1 MFKHISKIF
10 FISLIFIFNL
20 NSYAVA
26 QLPTEKEL
34 QVQIE
39 SAKKLN
45 QADTNNKALVQTLE
59 ETLSFLI
66 QIEKQKADIEALNKA
81 ILDSQNTLKNSQ
93 ANLEKLKNVTVT
105 SIEELTKRSI
115 TELQKDLTSTQSRL
129 ENIQQDLSVINNNLV
144 TQNTAPD
151 KAQSTLT
158 ENVKRRQAIN
168 TLLSSNSLTKEEK
181 TKLET
186 ELEVIELKNTYNQIL
201 LNGSDNLSTLYS
213 AQLDEKRQAQQN
225 LQTEIENLQTAIN
238 NKIVE
243 ESKNKVEQ
251 AQAVQ
256 NQQNSATANP
266 VILRE
271 LDMNTRVTQELLKQ
285 TKDMTQL
292 SQDNLR
298 IKSELDN
305 LQQTQRNID
314 EQISSLQG
322 TLVLSRIINKQKQSL
337 PHLPQDEMISGL
349 SKQIADLRVRVFDMT
364 EFKDSFSNIS
374 SYITKLEQT
383 EKTTFTDKEKA
394 QLTEILQE
402 RSDTLSEMIKSLN
415 NQLNLLINIEL
426 NQQQVQTIS
435 DALQQKL
442 QQQSF
447 WVKSNNPIDL
457 EWFSKFLDVAHY
469 QINEIGKKLNFSNW
483 HDNLLP
489 ASALVIFL
497 LLLAAFITRQKDK
510 IKKQLTQINNR
521 LKTVATDSQWNT
533 PLAIFWSLV
542 LCLPS
547 TFIFLAGFIAI
558 TYISFENPQE
568 VWAWGLKMAIY
579 WLYFAFLVA
588 MLRPHGIGHIHFNM
602 PQKSNEIFRNILRR
616 SVWLIA
622 LLLNTSIFTKLETGV
637 SYDVLGQ
644 TMTILVLI
652 LMIWM
657 IAPAFRQAISTYENV
672 THQETKESKSIPLTI
687 VKLVLLIA
695 PIVLIV
701 LIVLGYYYTALVII
715 EHLIA
720 SYFAIITWII
730 VRNVLYR
737 AFSISARRLAYR
749 RLQEKR
755 EAAEAKARAKAEQ
768 NNENPDGVEI
778 PFELKEDSIAV
789 SEVKNQM
796 LKLTDFVL
804 WIVLFVLLYWV
815 WSDLITV
822 ALYLDGVTLWQ
833 QSVTTEAGI
842 VMESI
847 TLLNLLTA
855 ILIIVVMVVL
865 IRNLS
870 GLLEALIFSHFKL
883 SQGTPYTITT
893 LLTYLIIALGAI
905 FAFGTLGVSWSKLQW
920 LLTALSVGLGF
931 GMQEIFANFVSG
943 IIILFER
950 PMRIGDTITIGTY
963 SGTVSKIRIRATT
976 LVDFDGKE
984 VIVPN
989 KAFVTERL
997 VNWALS
1003 STATRIIVQVGVAY
1017 GSDVELVKRL
1027 LLQVAEENPKVL
1039 KDPQPRA
1046 YFLTFGASTLDHELR
1061 AYVNDLSDR
1070 NPTIDALNT
1079 RIHQLF
1085 NEHNID
1091 IAFNQLDVYIKN
1103 NDTQDEIKIGS
1114 KRFDFE
1120 LPNNI
1125 TTKEKE

>member
-1 MFKHISKIF
+1 MLKPMLKTAFLSLG
-10 FISLIFIFNL
+10 LIFAT
-20 NSYAVA
+20 NSSALAEIPLQKAVQS
-26 QLPTEKEL
+26 QLDN
-34 QVQIE
+34 
-39 SAKKLN
+39 AKKLD
-45 QADTNNKALVQTLE
+45 QADANNKALVQTLE
-59 ETLSFLI
+59 DTLLLLS
-66 QIEKQKADIEALNKA
+66 QIEKQKADNEALNKSIQGSQKA
-81 ILDSQNTLKNSQ
+81 LTTSQN
-93 ANLEKLKNVTVT
+93 NLEKLKAIVVPTVDT
-105 SIEELTKRSI
+105 LTQKSTTDLQKELTAAQAK
-115 TELQKDLTSTQSRL
+115 L
-129 ENIQQDLSVINNNLV
+129 ETVQHDLSLINNNLV
-144 TQNTAPD
+144 AQNTAPD
-151 KAQSTLT
+151 KAQTVLT
-158 ENVKRRQAIN
+158 EMVKRKQEIN
-168 TLLSSNSLTKEEK
+168 TQLSATNIQSELKA
-181 TKLET
+181 KLET
-186 ELEVIELKNTYNQIL
+186 ELELIELKNTYNQTL
-201 LNGSDNLSTLYS
+201 LNGSENLAAVYS
-213 AQLDEKRQAQQN
+213 SQLEEKRQEQQN
-225 LQTEIENLQTAIN
+225 LQAEIANLQTAIN
-238 NKIVE
+238 NQIVE
-243 ESKNKVEQ
+243 ESQNKLEQ

-256 NQQNSATANP
+256 NQQNNATANP
-266 VILRE
+266 IILRE
-271 LDMNTRVTQELLKQ
+271 LDVNTKVTQELLKQ

-298 IKSELDN
+298 IKSVLDN
-305 LQQTQRNID
+305 LQQTQRNIE

-337 PHLPQDEMISGL
+337 PQDEMISGI
-349 SKQIADLRVRVFDMT
+349 SKQITDLRVRVFDMT
-364 EFKDSFSNIS
+364 EFRDSFSDINAYIS
-374 SYITKLEQT
+374 KLEQ
-383 EKTTFTDKEKA
+383 EGKATFTTQEKQ
-394 QLTEILQE
+394 QLTTILQE
-402 RSDTLSEMIKSLN
+402 RLTTLSEMIKSLN

-435 DALQQKL
+435 DTLQQKL

-447 WVKSNNPIDL
+447 WVKSNSPMDL
-457 EWFSKFLDVAHY
+457 EWFSKFIDLVHY
-469 QINEIGKKLNFSNW
+469 QILDIGKKLNFSNW
-483 HDNLLP
+483 RDNIVP
-489 ASALVIFL
+489 AGVLVTIL
-497 LLLAAFITRQKDK
+497 LLLAAFINRQKDN
-510 IKKQLTQINNR
+510 IKQKLHHINNR
-521 LKTVATDSQWNT
+521 LKIVATDSQWNT
-533 PLAIFWSLV
+533 PLAIFWTVV

-547 TFIFLAGFIAI
+547 TFIFLAGFIAV
-558 TYISFENPQE
+558 TYVSLENPQE
-568 VWAWGLKMAIY
+568 VWAWGLKMATY

-622 LLLNTSIFTKLETGV
+622 LLLNTSIFTKLETGI

-672 THQETKESKSIPLTI
+672 THQETKESKSILLTI

-695 PIVLIV
+695 PVVLII

-804 WIVLFVLLYWV
+804 WIGLFVLLYWV

-1079 RIHQLF
+1079 RIHQVF

-1103 NDTQDEIKIGS
+1103 NDTQDEIKVGS

-1125 TTKEKE
+1125 TTKEKD

>member
-1 MFKHISKIF
+1 MFKPILKTIF
-10 FISLIFIFNL
+10 LSLGLIFAA
-20 NSYAVA
+20 NSSVLAEVPLQKAVQS
-26 QLPTEKEL
+26 QLD
-34 QVQIE
+34 
-39 SAKKLN
+39 SAKKLD
-45 QADTNNKALVQTLE
+45 QADANNKALVQTLE
-59 ETLSFLI
+59 DTLSFLS
-66 QIEKQKADIEALNKA
+66 QIEKQKVDNEALNKSIQEA
-81 ILDSQNTLKNSQ
+81 QKALATSQS
-93 ANLEKLKNVTVT
+93 NLEKLKEIVVPSVEDLAKKTT
-105 SIEELTKRSI
+105 TDLQKELTAAQAK
-115 TELQKDLTSTQSRL
+115 L
-129 ENIQQDLSVINNNLV
+129 ETVQHDLSLINNNLV
-144 TQNTAPD
+144 AQNTAPD
-151 KAQSTLT
+151 KAQAALT
-158 ENVKRRQAIN
+158 EMVKRKQEIN
-168 TLLSSNSLTKEEK
+168 TQLSAANIQSELRS
-181 TKLET
+181 KLET
-186 ELEVIELKNTYNQIL
+186 ELELIELKNTYNQTL
-201 LNGSDNLSTLYS
+201 LNGSDSLAAVYS
-213 AQLDEKRQAQQN
+213 SQLEEKRQEQQN
-225 LQTEIENLQTAIN
+225 LQAEIANLQTAIN
-238 NKIVE
+238 NQIVE
-243 ESKNKVEQ
+243 ESKNKLEQ

-256 NQQNSATANP
+256 NQQNNATTNP
-266 VILRE
+266 VILGE
-271 LDMNTRVTQELLKQ
+271 LDLNTKITQELLEQ

-298 IKSELDN
+298 IKSVLDN
-305 LQQTQRNID
+305 LQQTQRNIE

-337 PHLPQDEMISGL
+337 PQDEMISGI
-349 SKQIADLRVRVFDMT
+349 SKQITDLRVRVFDMT
-364 EFKDSFSNIS
+364 ELRDSFSNINA
-374 SYITKLEQT
+374 YITKLEKDR
-383 EKTTFTDKEKA
+383 KTTFTAEEKS
-394 QLTEILQE
+394 QLTTILQE
-402 RSDTLSEMIKSLN
+402 RSATLSEMIKSLN
-415 NQLNLLINIEL
+415 SQLNLLINIEL

-435 DALQQKL
+435 DTLQQKL

-447 WVKSNNPIDL
+447 WVKSNSPMDL
-457 EWFSKFLDVAHY
+457 EWFSKFIDIAHY
-469 QINEIGKKLNFSNW
+469 QILDIGKKLNFSNW
-483 HDNLLP
+483 SDNIVP
-489 ASALVIFL
+489 AGILVTIL
-497 LLLAAFITRQKDK
+497 LLLAAFINRQKDK
-510 IKKQLTQINNR
+510 IKQKLHHINNR
-521 LKTVATDSQWNT
+521 LKIVATDSQWNT
-533 PLAIFWSLV
+533 PLAIFWTVV

-547 TFIFLAGFIAI
+547 TFIFLASFIAI
-558 TYISFENPQE
+558 TYISLESPQE
-568 VWAWGLKMAIY
+568 VWAWGLKMAAY

-622 LLLNTSIFTKLETGV
+622 LLLNTSIFTNLETGV
-637 SYDVLGQ
+637 AYDVLGQ
-644 TMTILVLI
+644 TMTIFVLI

-672 THQETKESKSIPLTI
+672 THEQTKESKSVLLTI

-695 PIVLIV
+695 PVVLII

-730 VRNVLYR
+730 VRNILYR

-804 WIVLFVLLYWV
+804 WIGLFILLYWV

-833 QSVTTEAGI
+833 QSVTTETGI

-870 GLLEALIFSHFKL
+870 GLLEALIFSHVKL

-893 LLTYLIIALGAI
+893 LLTYMIIALGAI
-905 FAFGTLGVSWSKLQW
+905 FAFGTLGMSWSKLQW

-1079 RIHQLF
+1079 HIHQLF

-1103 NDTQDEIKIGS
+1103 NDTQDEIKVGS

-1125 TTKEKE
+1125 TTKEKD

>member
-1 MFKHISKIF
+1 MFKPILKNLLLSLG
-10 FISLIFIFNL
+10 LIFTTTN
-20 NSYAVA
+20 YALA
-26 QLPTEKEL
+26 EIPLQKAIQSQLD
-34 QVQIE
+34 
-39 SAKKLN
+39 SAKKLD
-45 QADTNNKALVQTLE
+45 QADANNKALVQTLE
-59 ETLSFLI
+59 DTLLLLS
-66 QIEKQKADIEALNKA
+66 QIEKQKADNEALNKSIQGSQKA
-81 ILDSQNTLKNSQ
+81 LTTSQN
-93 ANLEKLKNVTVT
+93 NLEKLKAIVVPTVDT
-105 SIEELTKRSI
+105 LTQKSTTDLQKELTAAQAK
-115 TELQKDLTSTQSRL
+115 L
-129 ENIQQDLSVINNNLV
+129 ETVQHDLSLINNNLV
-144 TQNTAPD
+144 AQNTAPD
-151 KAQSTLT
+151 KAQTVLT
-158 ENVKRRQAIN
+158 EMVKRKQEIN
-168 TLLSSNSLTKEEK
+168 TQLSATNIQSELKA
-181 TKLET
+181 KLET
-186 ELEVIELKNTYNQIL
+186 ELELIELKNTYNQTL
-201 LNGSDNLSTLYS
+201 LNGSENLAAVYS
-213 AQLDEKRQAQQN
+213 SQLEEKRQEQQN
-225 LQTEIENLQTAIN
+225 LQAEIANLQTAIN
-238 NKIVE
+238 NQIVE
-243 ESKNKVEQ
+243 ESQNKLEQ

-256 NQQNSATANP
+256 NQQNNATANP
-266 VILRE
+266 IILRE
-271 LDMNTRVTQELLKQ
+271 LDVNTKVTQELLKQ

-298 IKSELDN
+298 IKSVLDN
-305 LQQTQRNID
+305 LQQTQRNIE

-337 PHLPQDEMISGL
+337 PQDEMISGI
-349 SKQIADLRVRVFDMT
+349 SKQITDLRVRVFDMT
-364 EFKDSFSNIS
+364 EFRDSFSDINAYIS
-374 SYITKLEQT
+374 KLEQ
-383 EKTTFTDKEKA
+383 EGKATFTTQEKQ
-394 QLTEILQE
+394 QLTTILQE
-402 RSDTLSEMIKSLN
+402 RLTTLSEMIKSLN

-435 DALQQKL
+435 DTLQQKL

-447 WVKSNNPIDL
+447 WVKSNSPMDL
-457 EWFSKFLDVAHY
+457 EWFSKFIDVSHY
-469 QINEIGKKLNFSNW
+469 QILDIGKKLNFSNW
-483 HDNLLP
+483 RDNIVP
-489 ASALVIFL
+489 AGILVTIL
-497 LLLAAFITRQKDK
+497 LLLAAFINRQKDK
-510 IKKQLTQINNR
+510 IKQKLHHINNR
-521 LKTVATDSQWNT
+521 LKIVATDSQWNT
-533 PLAIFWSLV
+533 PLAIFWTVV

-547 TFIFLAGFIAI
+547 TFIFLAGFIAV
-558 TYISFENPQE
+558 TYISLENPQE
-568 VWAWGLKMAIY
+568 VWAWGLKMATY

-622 LLLNTSIFTKLETGV
+622 LLLNTSIFTKLETGI

-672 THQETKESKSIPLTI
+672 THQETQESKSILLTI

-695 PIVLIV
+695 PVVLII

-804 WIVLFVLLYWV
+804 WIGLFVLLYWV

-855 ILIIVVMVVL
+855 LLIIVVMVVL

-1103 NDTQDEIKIGS
+1103 NDTQDEIKVGS

-1120 LPNNI
+1120 LSNNT
-1125 TTKEKE
+1125 TTKEKD

>member
-1 MFKHISKIF
+1 MFKPMLKTAFLSLG
-10 FISLIFIFNL
+10 LIFATS
-20 NSYAVA
+20 NSTLAEIPLQKAVQG
-26 QLPTEKEL
+26 QLD
-34 QVQIE
+34 
-39 SAKKLN
+39 SAKKLD
-45 QADTNNKALVQTLE
+45 QADANNKALVQTLE
-59 ETLSFLI
+59 DTLSLLS
-66 QIEKQKADIEALNKA
+66 QIEKQKADNEALNKSIQDA
-81 ILDSQNTLKNSQ
+81 QKALTASQN
-93 ANLEKLKNVTVT
+93 NLEKLKAIVIPSAETLTQKSTTNLQK
-105 SIEELTKRSI
+105 ELTAAQAK
-115 TELQKDLTSTQSRL
+115 L
-129 ENIQQDLSVINNNLV
+129 ETVQHDLSLINNNLV

-151 KAQSTLT
+151 KAQASLT
-158 ENVKRRQAIN
+158 EMVKRKQEINAQLSAANIQSELQA
-168 TLLSSNSLTKEEK
+168 
-181 TKLET
+181 KLEA
-186 ELEVIELKNTYNQIL
+186 ELELIELKNTYNQTL
-201 LNGSDNLSTLYS
+201 LNGSENLAAVYS
-213 AQLDEKRQAQQN
+213 SQLEEKRQEQQN
-225 LQTEIENLQTAIN
+225 LQTEIANLQTAIN
-238 NKIVE
+238 NQIVE
-243 ESKNKVEQ
+243 ESKNKLEQ

-256 NQQNSATANP
+256 NQQNNATANP
-266 VILRE
+266 IILRE
-271 LDMNTRVTQELLKQ
+271 LDLNTKITQELLEQ

-298 IKSELDN
+298 IKSVLDN
-305 LQQTQRNID
+305 LQQTQRNIE

-337 PHLPQDEMISGL
+337 PQDEIISGIP
-349 SKQIADLRVRVFDMT
+349 KQITDLRVRVFDIT
-364 EFKDSFSNIS
+364 ELRDSFANINT
-374 SYITKLEQT
+374 YIDKLEKDG
-383 EKTTFTDKEKA
+383 KTTFTAQEKS
-394 QLTEILQE
+394 QLTTILQE
-402 RSDTLSEMIKSLN
+402 RSATLSEMLKSLN
-415 NQLNLLINIEL
+415 SQLNLLINIEL

-435 DALQQKL
+435 DTLQQKL

-447 WVKSNNPIDL
+447 WVKSNSPMDL
-457 EWFSKFLDVAHY
+457 EWFSKFIDIAHY
-469 QINEIGKKLNFSNW
+469 QILDIGKKLNFSNW
-483 HDNLLP
+483 RDNIVPAGILVTILL
-489 ASALVIFL
+489 S
-497 LLLAAFITRQKDK
+497 LAAFINRQKDK
-510 IKKQLTQINNR
+510 IKQKLHHINNR
-521 LKTVATDSQWNT
+521 LKIVATDSQWNT

-568 VWAWGLKMAIY
+568 VWAWGLKMATY

-730 VRNVLYR
+730 VRNALYR

>member
-1 MFKHISKIF
+1 MLKPMLKTVFLSLG
-10 FISLIFIFNL
+10 LIFAT
-20 NSYAVA
+20 NSSALAEIPLQKAVQS
-26 QLPTEKEL
+26 QLDN
-34 QVQIE
+34 
-39 SAKKLN
+39 AKKLD
-45 QADTNNKALVQTLE
+45 QADANNKALVQTLE
-59 ETLSFLI
+59 DTLSHLS
-66 QIEKQKADIEALNKA
+66 QIEKQKADNEALSKSIQESQKA
-81 ILDSQNTLKNSQ
+81 LTASQN
-93 ANLEKLKNVTVT
+93 NLEKLKAVVVPGVETLT
-105 SIEELTKRSI
+105 QKSTTDLQKELTASQAK
-115 TELQKDLTSTQSRL
+115 L
-129 ENIQQDLSVINNNLV
+129 ETVQHDLSLINNNLV
-144 TQNTAPD
+144 AQNTAPD
-151 KAQSTLT
+151 KAQTALT
-158 ENVKRRQAIN
+158 EMVKRRQEIN
-168 TLLSSNSLTKEEK
+168 TQLATANIQSELQA
-181 TKLET
+181 KLEA
-186 ELEVIELKNTYNQIL
+186 ELELIELKNTYNQAL
-201 LNGSDNLSTLYS
+201 LNGSDSLAAVYS
-213 AQLDEKRQAQQN
+213 SQLEEKKQEQQN
-225 LQTEIENLQTAIN
+225 LQAEIANLQTAIN
-238 NKIVE
+238 NLIVE
-243 ESKNKVEQ
+243 ESKNKLEQ

-256 NQQNSATANP
+256 NQQNNATANP
-266 VILRE
+266 IILRE
-271 LDMNTRVTQELLKQ
+271 LDINTKVTQELLKQ

-298 IKSELDN
+298 IKNVLDN
-305 LQQTQRNID
+305 LQQTQRNIE

-337 PHLPQDEMISGL
+337 PQDEMISGI
-349 SKQIADLRVRVFDMT
+349 SKQITDLRVRVFDMT
-364 EFKDSFSNIS
+364 EMRDSFANINT
-374 SYITKLEQT
+374 YIDKLEKDG
-383 EKTTFTDKEKA
+383 KTTFTAQEKS
-394 QLTEILQE
+394 QLTTILQE
-402 RSDTLSEMIKSLN
+402 RSTTLSEMIKSLN

-435 DALQQKL
+435 DTLQQKL

-447 WVKSNNPIDL
+447 WVKSNNPMDL
-457 EWFSKFLDVAHY
+457 EWFSKFIDVVHY
-469 QINEIGKKLNFSNW
+469 QILDIGKKLNFSNW
-483 HDNLLP
+483 RDNIVP
-489 ASALVIFL
+489 AGVLVTIL
-497 LLLAAFITRQKDK
+497 LLLATFINRQKDN
-510 IKKQLTQINNR
+510 IKQKLHHINNR
-521 LKTVATDSQWNT
+521 LKIVATDSQWNT
-533 PLAIFWSLV
+533 PLAIFWTVV

-547 TFIFLAGFIAI
+547 TFIFLAGFIAV
-558 TYISFENPQE
+558 TYISLENPQE
-568 VWAWGLKMAIY
+568 VWAWGLKMATY
-579 WLYFAFLVA
+579 WLCFAFLVA

-622 LLLNTSIFTKLETGV
+622 LLLNTSIFTKLETGI

-672 THQETKESKSIPLTI
+672 THQETKESKSILLTI

-695 PIVLIV
+695 PVVLII

-804 WIVLFVLLYWV
+804 WIGLFVLLYWV

-865 IRNLS
+865 IRNLG

-1079 RIHQLF
+1079 RIHQVF

-1103 NDTQDEIKIGS
+1103 NDTQDEIKVGS

-1125 TTKEKE
+1125 TTKEKD

>member
-1 MFKHISKIF
+1 MLKTAFLSLG
-10 FISLIFIFNL
+10 LIFATS
-20 NSYAVA
+20 NSTLAEIPLQKAVQS
-26 QLPTEKEL
+26 QLD
-34 QVQIE
+34 
-39 SAKKLN
+39 SAKKLD
-45 QADTNNKALVQTLE
+45 QADANNKALVQTLE
-59 ETLSFLI
+59 DTLSLI
-66 QIEKQKADIEALNKA
+66 SQIEKQKADNEALNKSIQDA
-81 ILDSQNTLKNSQ
+81 QKALTASQN
-93 ANLEKLKNVTVT
+93 NLEKLKAIVVPSAETLTQKSTTNLQK
-105 SIEELTKRSI
+105 ELTAAQAK
-115 TELQKDLTSTQSRL
+115 L
-129 ENIQQDLSVINNNLV
+129 ETVQHDLSLINNNLV
-144 TQNTAPD
+144 AQNTAPD
-151 KAQSTLT
+151 KAQASLT
-158 ENVKRRQAIN
+158 EMVKRKQEINAQLSAANIQSELQA
-168 TLLSSNSLTKEEK
+168 
-181 TKLET
+181 KLEA
-186 ELEVIELKNTYNQIL
+186 ELELIELKNTYNQTL
-201 LNGSDNLSTLYS
+201 LNGSENLAAVYS
-213 AQLDEKRQAQQN
+213 SQLEEKRQEQQN
-225 LQTEIENLQTAIN
+225 LQTEIANLQTAIN
-238 NKIVE
+238 NQIVE
-243 ESKNKVEQ
+243 ESKNKLEQ

-256 NQQNSATANP
+256 NQQNNATANP
-266 VILRE
+266 IILRE
-271 LDMNTRVTQELLKQ
+271 LDLNTKITQELLEQ

-298 IKSELDN
+298 IKSVLDN
-305 LQQTQRNID
+305 LQQTQRNIE

-337 PHLPQDEMISGL
+337 PQDEIISGIP
-349 SKQIADLRVRVFDMT
+349 KQITDLRVRVFDIT
-364 EFKDSFSNIS
+364 ELRDSFANINT
-374 SYITKLEQT
+374 YIDKLEKDG
-383 EKTTFTDKEKA
+383 KTTFTAQEKS
-394 QLTEILQE
+394 QLTTILQE
-402 RSDTLSEMIKSLN
+402 RSATLSEMLKSLN
-415 NQLNLLINIEL
+415 SQLNLLINIEL

-435 DALQQKL
+435 DTLQQKL

-447 WVKSNNPIDL
+447 WVKSNSPMDL
-457 EWFSKFLDVAHY
+457 EWFSKFIDIAHY
-469 QINEIGKKLNFSNW
+469 QILDIGKKLNFSNW
-483 HDNLLP
+483 RDNIVPAGILVTILL
-489 ASALVIFL
+489 S
-497 LLLAAFITRQKDK
+497 LAAFINRQKDK
-510 IKKQLTQINNR
+510 IKQKLHHINNR
-521 LKTVATDSQWNT
+521 LKIVATDSQWNT

-568 VWAWGLKMAIY
+568 VWAWGLKMATY

>member
-1 MFKHISKIF
+1 MFKPMLKTAFLSLG
-10 FISLIFIFNL
+10 LIFATS
-20 NSYAVA
+20 NSTLAEIPLQKAVQG
-26 QLPTEKEL
+26 QLD
-34 QVQIE
+34 
-39 SAKKLN
+39 SAKKLD
-45 QADTNNKALVQTLE
+45 QADANNKALVQTLE
-59 ETLSFLI
+59 DTLSLLS
-66 QIEKQKADIEALNKA
+66 QIEKQKADNEALNKSIQDA
-81 ILDSQNTLKNSQ
+81 QKALTTSQN
-93 ANLEKLKNVTVT
+93 NLEKLKAIVVPSAETLTQKSTTNLQK
-105 SIEELTKRSI
+105 ELTAAQAK
-115 TELQKDLTSTQSRL
+115 L
-129 ENIQQDLSVINNNLV
+129 ETVQHDLSLINNNLV
-144 TQNTAPD
+144 AQNTAPD
-151 KAQSTLT
+151 KAQASLT
-158 ENVKRRQAIN
+158 EMVKRKQEINAQLSAANIQSELQA
-168 TLLSSNSLTKEEK
+168 
-181 TKLET
+181 KLEA
-186 ELEVIELKNTYNQIL
+186 ELELIELKNTYNQTL
-201 LNGSDNLSTLYS
+201 LNGSENLAAVYS
-213 AQLDEKRQAQQN
+213 SQLEEKRQEQQN
-225 LQTEIENLQTAIN
+225 LQTEIANLQTAIN
-238 NKIVE
+238 NQIVE
-243 ESKNKVEQ
+243 ESKNKLEQ

-256 NQQNSATANP
+256 NQQNNATANP
-266 VILRE
+266 IILRE
-271 LDMNTRVTQELLKQ
+271 LDLNTKITQELLEQ

-298 IKSELDN
+298 IKSVLDN
-305 LQQTQRNID
+305 LQQTQRNIE

-337 PHLPQDEMISGL
+337 PQDEIISGIP
-349 SKQIADLRVRVFDMT
+349 KQITDLRVRVFDIT
-364 EFKDSFSNIS
+364 ELRDSFANINT
-374 SYITKLEQT
+374 YIDKLEKDG
-383 EKTTFTDKEKA
+383 KTTFTAQEKS
-394 QLTEILQE
+394 QLTTILQE
-402 RSDTLSEMIKSLN
+402 RSATLSEMLKSLN
-415 NQLNLLINIEL
+415 SQLNLLINIEL

-435 DALQQKL
+435 DTLQQKL

-447 WVKSNNPIDL
+447 WVKSNSPMDL
-457 EWFSKFLDVAHY
+457 EWFSKFIDIAHY
-469 QINEIGKKLNFSNW
+469 QILDIGKKLNFSNW
-483 HDNLLP
+483 RDNIVPAGILVTILL
-489 ASALVIFL
+489 S
-497 LLLAAFITRQKDK
+497 LAAFINRQKDK
-510 IKKQLTQINNR
+510 IKQKLHHINNR
-521 LKTVATDSQWNT
+521 LKIVATDSQWNT

-568 VWAWGLKMAIY
+568 VWAWGLKMATY

-804 WIVLFVLLYWV
+804 WIGLFVLLYWV

-1079 RIHQLF
+1079 RIHQVF

-1103 NDTQDEIKIGS
+1103 NDTQDEIKVGS

>member
-1 MFKHISKIF
+1 KTFVL
-10 FISLIFIFNL
+10 SLGLML
-20 NSYAVA
+20 NSYALA
-26 QLPTEKEL
+26 ELPT
-34 QVQIE
+34 QQAVQTQLD
-39 SAKKLN
+39 SAKKLD
-45 QADTNNKALVQTLE
+45 QADADNKALVQTLE
-59 ETLSFLI
+59 DTLAFLA
-66 QIEKQKADIEALNKA
+66 QIDKQKADNQALNKS
-81 ILDSQNTLKNSQ
+81 IQDSQKALKTSQ
-93 ANLEKLKNVTVT
+93 HNLEKLKEVTIASVDN
-105 SIEELTKRSI
+105 LTQKA
-115 TELQKDLTSTQSRL
+115 TTDLQKELTSTQSQL
-129 ENIQQDLSVINNNLV
+129 ETVQHDLSIINNNLV
-144 TQNTAPD
+144 AQNTAPD
-151 KAQSTLT
+151 KAQTALT
-158 ENVKRRQAIN
+158 EMVKRKQEISSQ
-168 TLLSSNSLTKEEK
+168 LSATNIKNELQ
-181 TKLET
+181 TKLEV
-186 ELEVIELKNTYNQIL
+186 ELELIELKNTYNQIL
-201 LNGSDNLSTLYS
+201 LGGSEDLSALYS
-213 AQLDEKRQAQQN
+213 AQLDEKKQEQQN
-225 LQTEIENLQTAIN
+225 LQAEIANLQTAIN

-243 ESKNKVEQ
+243 ESQNKLDQ

-256 NQQNSATANP
+256 NQQNNATTNP

-271 LDMNTRVTQELLKQ
+271 LDINTKVTQELLKQ

-298 IKSELDN
+298 IKSVLDN
-305 LQQTQRNID
+305 LQQTQRNIE

-337 PHLPQDEMISGL
+337 PQDEMISGL
-349 SKQIADLRVRVFDMT
+349 SKQIADLRVRVFDIT
-364 EFKDSFSNIS
+364 EFKDSFADINAYIS
-374 SYITKLEQT
+374 RIEQD
-383 EKTTFTDKEKA
+383 EKTTFTSKEKE
-394 QLTEILQE
+394 QLSKILQE
-402 RSDTLSEMIKSLN
+402 RSDTLTEMIKSLN

-426 NQQQVQTIS
+426 NQQQAQTIS

-457 EWFSKFLDVAHY
+457 EWFSKFVDITHY
-469 QINEIGKKLNFSNW
+469 QFIDIGKKLNFSNW
-483 HDNLLP
+483 RDNLLP
-489 ASALVIFL
+489 ASILVGIL
-497 LLLAAFITRQKDK
+497 LLLAIFINRQKDK
-510 IKKQLTQINNR
+510 IKQKLHQINNR
-521 LKTVATDSQWNT
+521 LKIVATDSQWNT
-533 PLAIFWSLV
+533 PLAIFWTLV

-547 TFIFLAGFIAI
+547 TLMFLAGFIAI

-568 VWAWGLKMAIY
+568 VWTWGLKMAIY

-602 PQKSNEIFRNILRR
+602 PQKSNEIFRNILKR
-616 SVWLIA
+616 SVWIIA
-622 LLLNTSIFTKLETGV
+622 LLLNTSIFTNLEMGI
-637 SYDVLGQ
+637 SYDMLGQ
-644 TMTILVLI
+644 TMTIFVLI

-657 IAPAFRQAISTYENV
+657 IVPAFRQAISTYENV
-672 THQETKESKSIPLTI
+672 TTEEKKESKSILLTI
-687 VKLVLLIA
+687 VKLVLLLA
-695 PIVLIV
+695 PIILII
-701 LIVLGYYYTALVII
+701 LIALGYYYTALVII
-715 EHLIA
+715 EHLVD

-730 VRNVLYR
+730 IRNILYR
-737 AFSISARRLAYR
+737 AFSISSRRLAYR

-768 NNENPDGVEI
+768 NDENPDGVEL

-804 WIVLFVLLYWV
+804 WIGLFVLLYWV

-905 FAFGTLGVSWSKLQW
+905 FAFGTLGMSWSKLQW

-1017 GSDVELVKRL
+1017 GSDLELVKRL

-1103 NDTQDEIKIGS
+1103 NDTQDEIKVDS
-1114 KRFDFE
+1114 KRFEFE
-1120 LPNNI
+1120 RPNNI
-1125 TTKEKE
+1125 TAKEKE

>member
-1 MFKHISKIF
+1 MLKTAFLSLG
-10 FISLIFIFNL
+10 LIFATS
-20 NSYAVA
+20 NSTLAEIPLQKAVQS
-26 QLPTEKEL
+26 QLD
-34 QVQIE
+34 
-39 SAKKLN
+39 SAKKLD
-45 QADTNNKALVQTLE
+45 QADANNKALVQTLE
-59 ETLSFLI
+59 DTLSLI
-66 QIEKQKADIEALNKA
+66 SQIEKQKADNEALNKSIQNA
-81 ILDSQNTLKNSQ
+81 QKALTASQN
-93 ANLEKLKNVTVT
+93 NLEKLKAIVVPSAETLTQKSTTNLQK
-105 SIEELTKRSI
+105 ELTAAQAK
-115 TELQKDLTSTQSRL
+115 L
-129 ENIQQDLSVINNNLV
+129 ETVQHDLSLINNNLV
-144 TQNTAPD
+144 AQNTAPD
-151 KAQSTLT
+151 KAQASLT
-158 ENVKRRQAIN
+158 EMVKRKQEINAQLSAANIQSELQA
-168 TLLSSNSLTKEEK
+168 
-181 TKLET
+181 KLEA
-186 ELEVIELKNTYNQIL
+186 ELELIELKNTYNQTL
-201 LNGSDNLSTLYS
+201 LNGSENLAAVYS
-213 AQLDEKRQAQQN
+213 SQLEEKRQEQQN
-225 LQTEIENLQTAIN
+225 LQTEIANLQTAIN
-238 NKIVE
+238 NQIVE
-243 ESKNKVEQ
+243 ESKNKLEQ

-256 NQQNSATANP
+256 NQQNNATANP
-266 VILRE
+266 IILRE
-271 LDMNTRVTQELLKQ
+271 LDLNTKITQELLEQ

-298 IKSELDN
+298 IKSVLDN
-305 LQQTQRNID
+305 LQQTQRNIE

-337 PHLPQDEMISGL
+337 PQDEIISGIP
-349 SKQIADLRVRVFDMT
+349 KQITDLRVRVFDIT
-364 EFKDSFSNIS
+364 ELRDSFANINT
-374 SYITKLEQT
+374 YIDKLEKDG
-383 EKTTFTDKEKA
+383 KTTFTAQEKS
-394 QLTEILQE
+394 QLTTILQE
-402 RSDTLSEMIKSLN
+402 RSATLSEMLKSLN
-415 NQLNLLINIEL
+415 SQLNLLINIEL

-435 DALQQKL
+435 DTLQQKL

-447 WVKSNNPIDL
+447 WVKSNSPMDL
-457 EWFSKFLDVAHY
+457 EWFSKFIDIAHY
-469 QINEIGKKLNFSNW
+469 QILDIGKKLNFSNW
-483 HDNLLP
+483 RDNIVPAGILVTILL
-489 ASALVIFL
+489 S
-497 LLLAAFITRQKDK
+497 LAAFINRQKDK
-510 IKKQLTQINNR
+510 IKQKLHHINNR
-521 LKTVATDSQWNT
+521 LKIVATDSQWNT

-568 VWAWGLKMAIY
+568 VWAWGLKMATY

-950 PMRIGDTITIGTY
+950 PMRIGDTITIGAY

>member
-1 MFKHISKIF
+1 MFKPMLKTAFLSLG
-10 FISLIFIFNL
+10 LIFATS
-20 NSYAVA
+20 NSTLAEIPLQKAVQS
-26 QLPTEKEL
+26 QLD
-34 QVQIE
+34 
-39 SAKKLN
+39 SAKKLD
-45 QADTNNKALVQTLE
+45 QADANNKALVQTLE
-59 ETLSFLI
+59 DTLSLI
-66 QIEKQKADIEALNKA
+66 SQIEKQKADNEALNKSIQNA
-81 ILDSQNTLKNSQ
+81 QKALTASQN
-93 ANLEKLKNVTVT
+93 NLEKLKAIVVPSAETLTQKSTTNLQK
-105 SIEELTKRSI
+105 ELTAAQAK
-115 TELQKDLTSTQSRL
+115 L
-129 ENIQQDLSVINNNLV
+129 ETVQHDLSLINNNLV
-144 TQNTAPD
+144 AQNTAPD
-151 KAQSTLT
+151 KAQASLT
-158 ENVKRRQAIN
+158 EMVKRKQEINAQLSAANIQSELQA
-168 TLLSSNSLTKEEK
+168 
-181 TKLET
+181 KLEA
-186 ELEVIELKNTYNQIL
+186 ELELIELKNTYNQTL
-201 LNGSDNLSTLYS
+201 LNGSENLAAVYS
-213 AQLDEKRQAQQN
+213 SQLEEKRQEQQN
-225 LQTEIENLQTAIN
+225 LQTEIANLQTAIN
-238 NKIVE
+238 NQIVE
-243 ESKNKVEQ
+243 ESKNKLEQ

-256 NQQNSATANP
+256 NQQNNATANP
-266 VILRE
+266 IILRE
-271 LDMNTRVTQELLKQ
+271 LDLNTKITQELLEQ

-298 IKSELDN
+298 IKSVLDN
-305 LQQTQRNID
+305 LQQTQRNIE

-337 PHLPQDEMISGL
+337 PQDEIISGIP
-349 SKQIADLRVRVFDMT
+349 KQITDLRVRVFDIT
-364 EFKDSFSNIS
+364 ELRDSFANINT
-374 SYITKLEQT
+374 YIDKLEKDG
-383 EKTTFTDKEKA
+383 KTTFTAQEKS
-394 QLTEILQE
+394 QLTTILQE
-402 RSDTLSEMIKSLN
+402 RSATLSEMLKSLN
-415 NQLNLLINIEL
+415 SQLNLLINIEL

-435 DALQQKL
+435 DTLQQKL

-447 WVKSNNPIDL
+447 WVKSNSPMDL
-457 EWFSKFLDVAHY
+457 EWFSKFIDIAHY
-469 QINEIGKKLNFSNW
+469 QILDIGKKLNFSNW
-483 HDNLLP
+483 RDNIVPAGILVTILL
-489 ASALVIFL
+489 S
-497 LLLAAFITRQKDK
+497 LAAFINRQKDK
-510 IKKQLTQINNR
+510 IKQKLHHINNR
-521 LKTVATDSQWNT
+521 LKIVATDSQWNT

-568 VWAWGLKMAIY
+568 VWAWGLKMATY

-950 PMRIGDTITIGTY
+950 PMRIGDTITIGAY

>member
-1 MFKHISKIF
+1 MFKLMLKTAFLSLG
-10 FISLIFIFNL
+10 LIFATS
-20 NSYAVA
+20 NSTLAEIPLQKAVQS
-26 QLPTEKEL
+26 QLD
-34 QVQIE
+34 
-39 SAKKLN
+39 SAKKLD
-45 QADTNNKALVQTLE
+45 QADANNKALVQTLE
-59 ETLSFLI
+59 DTLSLI
-66 QIEKQKADIEALNKA
+66 SQIEKQKADNEALNKSIQDA
-81 ILDSQNTLKNSQ
+81 QKALTASQN
-93 ANLEKLKNVTVT
+93 NLEKLKAIVVPSAETLTQKSTTNLQK
-105 SIEELTKRSI
+105 ELTAAQAK
-115 TELQKDLTSTQSRL
+115 L
-129 ENIQQDLSVINNNLV
+129 ETVQHDLSLINNNLV
-144 TQNTAPD
+144 AQNTAPD
-151 KAQSTLT
+151 KAQASLT
-158 ENVKRRQAIN
+158 EMVKRKQEINAQLSAANIQSELQA
-168 TLLSSNSLTKEEK
+168 
-181 TKLET
+181 KLEA
-186 ELEVIELKNTYNQIL
+186 ELELIELKNTYNQTL
-201 LNGSDNLSTLYS
+201 LNGSENLAAVYS
-213 AQLDEKRQAQQN
+213 SQLEEKRQEQQN
-225 LQTEIENLQTAIN
+225 LQTEIANLQTAIN
-238 NKIVE
+238 NQIVE
-243 ESKNKVEQ
+243 ESKNKLEQ

-256 NQQNSATANP
+256 NQQNNATANP
-266 VILRE
+266 IILRE
-271 LDMNTRVTQELLKQ
+271 LDLNTKITQELLEQ

-298 IKSELDN
+298 IKSVLDN
-305 LQQTQRNID
+305 LQQTQRNIE

-337 PHLPQDEMISGL
+337 PQDEIISGIP
-349 SKQIADLRVRVFDMT
+349 KQITDLRVRVFDIT
-364 EFKDSFSNIS
+364 ELRDSFANINT
-374 SYITKLEQT
+374 YIDKLEKDG
-383 EKTTFTDKEKA
+383 KTTFTAQEKS
-394 QLTEILQE
+394 QLTTILQE
-402 RSDTLSEMIKSLN
+402 RSATLSEMLKSLN
-415 NQLNLLINIEL
+415 SQLNLLINIEL

-435 DALQQKL
+435 DTLQQKL

-447 WVKSNNPIDL
+447 WVKSNSPMDL
-457 EWFSKFLDVAHY
+457 EWFSKFIDIAHY
-469 QINEIGKKLNFSNW
+469 QILDIGKKLNFSNW
-483 HDNLLP
+483 RDNIVPAGILVTILL
-489 ASALVIFL
+489 S
-497 LLLAAFITRQKDK
+497 LAAFINRQKDK
-510 IKKQLTQINNR
+510 IKQKLHHINNR
-521 LKTVATDSQWNT
+521 LKIVATDSQWNT

-568 VWAWGLKMAIY
+568 VWAWGLKMATY

>member
-1 MFKHISKIF
+1 MFKPMLKTAFLSLG
-10 FISLIFIFNL
+10 LIFATS
-20 NSYAVA
+20 NSTLAEIPLQKAVQS
-26 QLPTEKEL
+26 QLD
-34 QVQIE
+34 
-39 SAKKLN
+39 SAKKLD
-45 QADTNNKALVQTLE
+45 QADANNKALVQTLE
-59 ETLSFLI
+59 DTLSLI
-66 QIEKQKADIEALNKA
+66 SQIEKQKADNEALNKSIQDA
-81 ILDSQNTLKNSQ
+81 QKALTASQN
-93 ANLEKLKNVTVT
+93 NLEKLKAIVVPSAETLTQKSTTNLQK
-105 SIEELTKRSI
+105 ELTAAQAK
-115 TELQKDLTSTQSRL
+115 L
-129 ENIQQDLSVINNNLV
+129 ETVQHDLSLINNNLV
-144 TQNTAPD
+144 AQNTAPD
-151 KAQSTLT
+151 KAQASLT
-158 ENVKRRQAIN
+158 EMVKRKQEINAQLSAANIQSELQA
-168 TLLSSNSLTKEEK
+168 
-181 TKLET
+181 KLEA
-186 ELEVIELKNTYNQIL
+186 ELELIELKNTYNQTL
-201 LNGSDNLSTLYS
+201 LNGSENLAAVYS
-213 AQLDEKRQAQQN
+213 SQLEEKRQEQQN
-225 LQTEIENLQTAIN
+225 LQTEIANLQTAIN
-238 NKIVE
+238 NQIVE
-243 ESKNKVEQ
+243 ESKNKLEQ

-256 NQQNSATANP
+256 NQQNNATANP
-266 VILRE
+266 IILRE
-271 LDMNTRVTQELLKQ
+271 LDLNTKITQELLEQ

-298 IKSELDN
+298 IKSVLDN
-305 LQQTQRNID
+305 LQQTQRNIE

-337 PHLPQDEMISGL
+337 PQDKIISGIP
-349 SKQIADLRVRVFDMT
+349 KQITDLRVRVFDIT
-364 EFKDSFSNIS
+364 ELRDSFANINT
-374 SYITKLEQT
+374 YIDKLEKDG
-383 EKTTFTDKEKA
+383 KTTFTAQEKS
-394 QLTEILQE
+394 QLTTILQE
-402 RSDTLSEMIKSLN
+402 RSATLSEMLKSLN
-415 NQLNLLINIEL
+415 SQLNLLINIEL

-435 DALQQKL
+435 DTLQQKL

-447 WVKSNNPIDL
+447 WVKSNSPMDL
-457 EWFSKFLDVAHY
+457 EWFSKFIDIAHY
-469 QINEIGKKLNFSNW
+469 QILDIGKKLNFSNW
-483 HDNLLP
+483 RDNIVPAGILVTILL
-489 ASALVIFL
+489 S
-497 LLLAAFITRQKDK
+497 LAAFINRQKDK
-510 IKKQLTQINNR
+510 IKQKLHHINNR
-521 LKTVATDSQWNT
+521 LKIVATDSQWNT

-568 VWAWGLKMAIY
+568 VWAWGLKMATY

-950 PMRIGDTITIGTY
+950 PMRIGDTITIGAY

>member
-1 MFKHISKIF
+1 MFKPMLKTALLSLG
-10 FISLIFIFNL
+10 LIFATS
-20 NSYAVA
+20 NSTLAEIPLQKAVQS
-26 QLPTEKEL
+26 QLD
-34 QVQIE
+34 
-39 SAKKLN
+39 SAKKLD
-45 QADTNNKALVQTLE
+45 QADASNKALVQTLE
-59 ETLSFLI
+59 DTLSLLS
-66 QIEKQKADIEALNKA
+66 QIEKQKADNEALNKSIQDA
-81 ILDSQNTLKNSQ
+81 QKALTASQN
-93 ANLEKLKNVTVT
+93 NLEKLKAIVIPSAETLTQKSTTNLQK
-105 SIEELTKRSI
+105 ELTAAQAK
-115 TELQKDLTSTQSRL
+115 L
-129 ENIQQDLSVINNNLV
+129 ETVQHDLSLINNNLV

-151 KAQSTLT
+151 KAQASLT
-158 ENVKRRQAIN
+158 EMVKRKQEINAQLSAANIQSELQA
-168 TLLSSNSLTKEEK
+168 
-181 TKLET
+181 KLEA
-186 ELEVIELKNTYNQIL
+186 ELELIELKNTYNQTL
-201 LNGSDNLSTLYS
+201 LNGSENLAAVYS
-213 AQLDEKRQAQQN
+213 SQLEEKRQEQQN
-225 LQTEIENLQTAIN
+225 LQTEIANLQTAIN
-238 NKIVE
+238 NQIVE
-243 ESKNKVEQ
+243 ESKNKLEQ

-256 NQQNSATANP
+256 NQQNNATANP
-266 VILRE
+266 IILRE
-271 LDMNTRVTQELLKQ
+271 LDLNTKITQELLEQ

-298 IKSELDN
+298 IKSVLDN
-305 LQQTQRNID
+305 LQQTQRNIE

-337 PHLPQDEMISGL
+337 PQDEIISGIP
-349 SKQIADLRVRVFDMT
+349 KQITDLRVRVFDIT
-364 EFKDSFSNIS
+364 ELRDSFANINT
-374 SYITKLEQT
+374 YIDKLEKDG
-383 EKTTFTDKEKA
+383 KTTFTAQEKS
-394 QLTEILQE
+394 QLTTILQE
-402 RSDTLSEMIKSLN
+402 RSATLSEMLKSLN
-415 NQLNLLINIEL
+415 SQLNLLINIEL

-435 DALQQKL
+435 DTLQQKL

-447 WVKSNNPIDL
+447 WVKSNSPMDL
-457 EWFSKFLDVAHY
+457 EWFSKFIDIAHY
-469 QINEIGKKLNFSNW
+469 QILDIGKKLNFSNW
-483 HDNLLP
+483 RDNIVPAGILVTILL
-489 ASALVIFL
+489 S
-497 LLLAAFITRQKDK
+497 LAAFINRQKDK
-510 IKKQLTQINNR
+510 IKQKLHHINNR
-521 LKTVATDSQWNT
+521 LKIVATDSQWNT

-568 VWAWGLKMAIY
+568 VWAWGLKMATY

-804 WIVLFVLLYWV
+804 WIGLFVLLYWV

>member
-1 MFKHISKIF
+1 MFKPMLKNLLLSLG
-10 FISLIFIFNL
+10 LIFTTTN
-20 NSYAVA
+20 YALA
-26 QLPTEKEL
+26 EIPLQKAIQSQLD
-34 QVQIE
+34 
-39 SAKKLN
+39 SAKKLD
-45 QADTNNKALVQTLE
+45 QADANNKALVQTLE
-59 ETLSFLI
+59 DTLLLLS
-66 QIEKQKADIEALNKA
+66 QIEKQKADNEALNKSIQGSQKA
-81 ILDSQNTLKNSQ
+81 LTTSQN
-93 ANLEKLKNVTVT
+93 NLEKLKAIVVPTVDT
-105 SIEELTKRSI
+105 LTQKSTTDLQKELTAAQAK
-115 TELQKDLTSTQSRL
+115 L
-129 ENIQQDLSVINNNLV
+129 ETVQHDLSLINNNLV
-144 TQNTAPD
+144 AQNTAPD
-151 KAQSTLT
+151 KAQTVLT
-158 ENVKRRQAIN
+158 EMVKRKQEIN
-168 TLLSSNSLTKEEK
+168 TQLSATNIQSELKA
-181 TKLET
+181 KLET
-186 ELEVIELKNTYNQIL
+186 ELELIELKNTYNQTL
-201 LNGSDNLSTLYS
+201 LNGSENLAAVYS
-213 AQLDEKRQAQQN
+213 SQLEEKRQEQQN
-225 LQTEIENLQTAIN
+225 LQAEIANLQTAIN
-238 NKIVE
+238 NQIVE
-243 ESKNKVEQ
+243 ESQNKLEQ

-256 NQQNSATANP
+256 NQQNNATANP
-266 VILRE
+266 IILRE
-271 LDMNTRVTQELLKQ
+271 LDVNTKVTQELLKQ

-298 IKSELDN
+298 IKSVLDN
-305 LQQTQRNID
+305 LQQTQRNIE

-337 PHLPQDEMISGL
+337 PQDEMISGI
-349 SKQIADLRVRVFDMT
+349 SKQITDLRVRVFDMT
-364 EFKDSFSNIS
+364 EFRDSFSDINAYIS
-374 SYITKLEQT
+374 KLEQ
-383 EKTTFTDKEKA
+383 EGKATFTTQEKQ
-394 QLTEILQE
+394 QLTTILQE
-402 RSDTLSEMIKSLN
+402 RLTTLSEMIKSLN

-435 DALQQKL
+435 DTLQQKL

-447 WVKSNNPIDL
+447 WVKSNSPMDL
-457 EWFSKFLDVAHY
+457 EWLSKFIDVAHY
-469 QINEIGKKLNFSNW
+469 QILDIGKKLNFSNW
-483 HDNLLP
+483 RDNIVP
-489 ASALVIFL
+489 AGILVTIL
-497 LLLAAFITRQKDK
+497 LLLAAFINRQKDK
-510 IKKQLTQINNR
+510 IKQKLHHINNR
-521 LKTVATDSQWNT
+521 LKIVATDSQWNT
-533 PLAIFWSLV
+533 PLAIFWTVV

-547 TFIFLAGFIAI
+547 TFIFLAGFIAV
-558 TYISFENPQE
+558 TYISLENPQE
-568 VWAWGLKMAIY
+568 VWAWGLKMATY

-622 LLLNTSIFTKLETGV
+622 LLLNTSIFTKLETGI

-672 THQETKESKSIPLTI
+672 THQETKESKSILLTI

-695 PIVLIV
+695 PVVLII

-804 WIVLFVLLYWV
+804 WIGLFVLLYWV

-1103 NDTQDEIKIGS
+1103 NDTQDEIKVGS

-1120 LPNNI
+1120 LSNNT
-1125 TTKEKE
+1125 TTKEKD

>member
-1 MFKHISKIF
+1 MFKPMLKTAFLSLG
-10 FISLIFIFNL
+10 LIFATS
-20 NSYAVA
+20 NSTLAEIPLQKAVQG
-26 QLPTEKEL
+26 QLD
-34 QVQIE
+34 
-39 SAKKLN
+39 SAKKLD
-45 QADTNNKALVQTLE
+45 QADANNKALVQTLE
-59 ETLSFLI
+59 DTLSLLS
-66 QIEKQKADIEALNKA
+66 QIEKQKADNEALNKSIQDA
-81 ILDSQNTLKNSQ
+81 QKALTASQN
-93 ANLEKLKNVTVT
+93 NLEKLKAIVIPSAETLTQKSTTNLQK
-105 SIEELTKRSI
+105 ELTAAQAK
-115 TELQKDLTSTQSRL
+115 L
-129 ENIQQDLSVINNNLV
+129 ETVQHDLSLINNNLV

-151 KAQSTLT
+151 KAQASLT
-158 ENVKRRQAIN
+158 EMVKRKQEINAQLSAANIQSELQA
-168 TLLSSNSLTKEEK
+168 
-181 TKLET
+181 KLEA
-186 ELEVIELKNTYNQIL
+186 ELELIELKNTYNQTL
-201 LNGSDNLSTLYS
+201 LNGSENLAAVYS
-213 AQLDEKRQAQQN
+213 SQLEEKRQEQQN
-225 LQTEIENLQTAIN
+225 LQTEIANLQTAIN
-238 NKIVE
+238 NQIVE
-243 ESKNKVEQ
+243 ESKNKLEQ

-256 NQQNSATANP
+256 NQQNNATANP
-266 VILRE
+266 IILRE
-271 LDMNTRVTQELLKQ
+271 LDLNTKITQELLEQ

-298 IKSELDN
+298 IKSVLDN
-305 LQQTQRNID
+305 LQQTQRNIE

-337 PHLPQDEMISGL
+337 PQDEIISGIP
-349 SKQIADLRVRVFDMT
+349 KQITDLRVRVFDIT
-364 EFKDSFSNIS
+364 ELRDSFANINT
-374 SYITKLEQT
+374 YIDKLEKDG
-383 EKTTFTDKEKA
+383 KTTFTAQEKS
-394 QLTEILQE
+394 QLTTILQE
-402 RSDTLSEMIKSLN
+402 RSATLSEMLKSLN
-415 NQLNLLINIEL
+415 SQLNLLINIEL

-435 DALQQKL
+435 DTLQQKL

-447 WVKSNNPIDL
+447 WVKSNSPMDL
-457 EWFSKFLDVAHY
+457 EWFSKFIDIAHY
-469 QINEIGKKLNFSNW
+469 QILDIGKKLNFSNW
-483 HDNLLP
+483 RDNIVPAGILVTILL
-489 ASALVIFL
+489 S
-497 LLLAAFITRQKDK
+497 LAAFINRQKDK
-510 IKKQLTQINNR
+510 IKQKLHHINNR
-521 LKTVATDSQWNT
+521 LKIVATDSQWNT

-568 VWAWGLKMAIY
+568 VWAWGLKMATY

>member
-1 MFKHISKIF
+1 MFKPMLKTAFLSLG
-10 FISLIFIFNL
+10 LIFATS
-20 NSYAVA
+20 NSTLAEIPLPKAVQS
-26 QLPTEKEL
+26 QLD
-34 QVQIE
+34 
-39 SAKKLN
+39 SAKKLD
-45 QADTNNKALVQTLE
+45 QADANNKALVQTLE
-59 ETLSFLI
+59 DTLSLI
-66 QIEKQKADIEALNKA
+66 SQIEKQKADNEALNKSIQDA
-81 ILDSQNTLKNSQ
+81 QKALTASQN
-93 ANLEKLKNVTVT
+93 NLEKLKAIVVPSAETLTQKSTTNLQK
-105 SIEELTKRSI
+105 ELTAAQAK
-115 TELQKDLTSTQSRL
+115 L
-129 ENIQQDLSVINNNLV
+129 ETVQHDLSLINNNLV
-144 TQNTAPD
+144 AQNTAPD
-151 KAQSTLT
+151 KAQASLT
-158 ENVKRRQAIN
+158 EMVKRKQEINAQLSAANIQSELQA
-168 TLLSSNSLTKEEK
+168 
-181 TKLET
+181 KLEA
-186 ELEVIELKNTYNQIL
+186 ELELIELKNTYNQTL
-201 LNGSDNLSTLYS
+201 LNGSENLAAVYS
-213 AQLDEKRQAQQN
+213 SQLEEKRQEQQN
-225 LQTEIENLQTAIN
+225 LQTEIANLQTAIN
-238 NKIVE
+238 NQIVE
-243 ESKNKVEQ
+243 ESKNKLEQ

-256 NQQNSATANP
+256 NQQNNATANP
-266 VILRE
+266 IILRE
-271 LDMNTRVTQELLKQ
+271 LDLNTKITQELLEQ

-298 IKSELDN
+298 IKSVLDN
-305 LQQTQRNID
+305 LQQTQRNIE

-337 PHLPQDEMISGL
+337 PQDEIISGIP
-349 SKQIADLRVRVFDMT
+349 KQITDLRVRVFDIT
-364 EFKDSFSNIS
+364 ELRDSFANINT
-374 SYITKLEQT
+374 YIDKLEKDG
-383 EKTTFTDKEKA
+383 KTTFTAQEKS
-394 QLTEILQE
+394 QLTTILQE
-402 RSDTLSEMIKSLN
+402 RSATLSEMLKSLN
-415 NQLNLLINIEL
+415 SQLNLLINIEL

-435 DALQQKL
+435 DTLQQKL

-447 WVKSNNPIDL
+447 WVKSNSPMDL
-457 EWFSKFLDVAHY
+457 EWFSKFIDIAHY
-469 QINEIGKKLNFSNW
+469 QILDIGKKLNFSNW
-483 HDNLLP
+483 RDNIVPAGILVTILL
-489 ASALVIFL
+489 S
-497 LLLAAFITRQKDK
+497 LAAFINRQKDK
-510 IKKQLTQINNR
+510 IKQKLHHINNR
-521 LKTVATDSQWNT
+521 LKIVATDSQWNT

-568 VWAWGLKMAIY
+568 VWAWGLKMATY

-652 LMIWM
+652 LMFWM

-950 PMRIGDTITIGTY
+950 PMRIGDTITIGAY

>member
-1 MFKHISKIF
+1 MFKPMLKTAFLSLG
-10 FISLIFIFNL
+10 LIFATS
-20 NSYAVA
+20 NSTLAEIPLQKAVQG
-26 QLPTEKEL
+26 QLD
-34 QVQIE
+34 
-39 SAKKLN
+39 SAKKLD
-45 QADTNNKALVQTLE
+45 QADANNKALVQTLE
-59 ETLSFLI
+59 DTLSLLS
-66 QIEKQKADIEALNKA
+66 QIEKQKADNEALNKSIQDA
-81 ILDSQNTLKNSQ
+81 QKALTASQN
-93 ANLEKLKNVTVT
+93 NLEKLKAIVIPSAETLTQKSTTNLQK
-105 SIEELTKRSI
+105 ELTAAQAK
-115 TELQKDLTSTQSRL
+115 L
-129 ENIQQDLSVINNNLV
+129 ETVQHDLSLINNNLV

-151 KAQSTLT
+151 KAQASLT
-158 ENVKRRQAIN
+158 EMVKRKQEINAQLSAANIQSELQA
-168 TLLSSNSLTKEEK
+168 
-181 TKLET
+181 KLEA
-186 ELEVIELKNTYNQIL
+186 ELELIELKNTYNQTL
-201 LNGSDNLSTLYS
+201 LNGSENLAAVYS
-213 AQLDEKRQAQQN
+213 SQLEEKRQEQQN
-225 LQTEIENLQTAIN
+225 LQTEIANLQTAIN
-238 NKIVE
+238 NQIVE
-243 ESKNKVEQ
+243 ESKNKLEQ

-256 NQQNSATANP
+256 NQQNNATANP
-266 VILRE
+266 IILRE
-271 LDMNTRVTQELLKQ
+271 LDLNTKITQELLEQ

-298 IKSELDN
+298 IKSVLDN
-305 LQQTQRNID
+305 LQQTQRNIE

-337 PHLPQDEMISGL
+337 PQDEIISGIP
-349 SKQIADLRVRVFDMT
+349 KQITDLRVRVFDIT
-364 EFKDSFSNIS
+364 ELRDSFANINT
-374 SYITKLEQT
+374 YIDKLEKDG
-383 EKTTFTDKEKA
+383 KTTFTAQEKS
-394 QLTEILQE
+394 QLTTILQE
-402 RSDTLSEMIKSLN
+402 RSATLSEMLKSLN
-415 NQLNLLINIEL
+415 SQLNLLINIEL

-435 DALQQKL
+435 DTLQQKL

-447 WVKSNNPIDL
+447 WVKSNSPMDL
-457 EWFSKFLDVAHY
+457 EWFSKFIDIAHY
-469 QINEIGKKLNFSNW
+469 QILDIGKKLNFSNW
-483 HDNLLP
+483 RDNIVPAGILVTILL
-489 ASALVIFL
+489 S
-497 LLLAAFITRQKDK
+497 LAAFINRQKDK
-510 IKKQLTQINNR
+510 IKQKLHHINNR
-521 LKTVATDSQWNT
+521 LKIVATDSQWNT

>member
-1 MFKHISKIF
+1 MFKPMLKTAFLSLG
-10 FISLIFIFNL
+10 LIFATS
-20 NSYAVA
+20 NSTLAEIPLQKAVQG
-26 QLPTEKEL
+26 QLD
-34 QVQIE
+34 
-39 SAKKLN
+39 SAKKLD
-45 QADTNNKALVQTLE
+45 QADANNKALVQTLE
-59 ETLSFLI
+59 DTLSLLS
-66 QIEKQKADIEALNKA
+66 QIEKQKADNEALNKSIQDA
-81 ILDSQNTLKNSQ
+81 QKALTASQN
-93 ANLEKLKNVTVT
+93 NLEKLKAIVIPSAETLTQKSTTNLQK
-105 SIEELTKRSI
+105 ELTAAQAK
-115 TELQKDLTSTQSRL
+115 L
-129 ENIQQDLSVINNNLV
+129 ETVQHDLSLINNNLV

-151 KAQSTLT
+151 KAQASLT
-158 ENVKRRQAIN
+158 EMVKRKQEINAQLSAANIQSELQA
-168 TLLSSNSLTKEEK
+168 
-181 TKLET
+181 KLEA
-186 ELEVIELKNTYNQIL
+186 ELELIELKNTYNQTL
-201 LNGSDNLSTLYS
+201 LNGSENLAAVYS
-213 AQLDEKRQAQQN
+213 SQLEEKRQEQQN
-225 LQTEIENLQTAIN
+225 LQTEIANLQTAIN
-238 NKIVE
+238 NQIVE
-243 ESKNKVEQ
+243 ESKNKLEQ

-256 NQQNSATANP
+256 NQQNNATANP
-266 VILRE
+266 IILHE
-271 LDMNTRVTQELLKQ
+271 LDLNTKITQELLEQ

-298 IKSELDN
+298 IKSVLDN
-305 LQQTQRNID
+305 LQQTQRNIE

-337 PHLPQDEMISGL
+337 PQDEIISGIP
-349 SKQIADLRVRVFDMT
+349 KQITDLRVRVFDIT
-364 EFKDSFSNIS
+364 ELRDSFANINT
-374 SYITKLEQT
+374 YIDKLEKDG
-383 EKTTFTDKEKA
+383 KTTFTAQEKS
-394 QLTEILQE
+394 QLTTILQE
-402 RSDTLSEMIKSLN
+402 RSATLSEMLKSLN
-415 NQLNLLINIEL
+415 SQLNLLINIEL

-435 DALQQKL
+435 DTLQQKL

-447 WVKSNNPIDL
+447 WVKSNSPMDL
-457 EWFSKFLDVAHY
+457 EWFSKFIDIAHY
-469 QINEIGKKLNFSNW
+469 QILDIGKKLNFSNW
-483 HDNLLP
+483 RDNIVPAGILVTILL
-489 ASALVIFL
+489 S
-497 LLLAAFITRQKDK
+497 LAAFINRQKDK
-510 IKKQLTQINNR
+510 IKQKLHHINNR
-521 LKTVATDSQWNT
+521 LKIVATDSQWNT

-568 VWAWGLKMAIY
+568 VWAWGLKMATY

>member
-1 MFKHISKIF
+1 MFKPMLKNLLLSLG
-10 FISLIFIFNL
+10 LIFATTN
-20 NSYAVA
+20 YALA
-26 QLPTEKEL
+26 EIPLQKAIQSQLD
-34 QVQIE
+34 
-39 SAKKLN
+39 SAKKLD
-45 QADTNNKALVQTLE
+45 QADANNKALVQTLE
-59 ETLSFLI
+59 DTLLLLS
-66 QIEKQKADIEALNKA
+66 QIEKQKADNEALNKSIQGSQKA
-81 ILDSQNTLKNSQ
+81 LTTSQN
-93 ANLEKLKNVTVT
+93 NLEKLKAIVVPTVDT
-105 SIEELTKRSI
+105 LTQKSTTDLQKELTAAQAK
-115 TELQKDLTSTQSRL
+115 L
-129 ENIQQDLSVINNNLV
+129 ETVQHDLSLINNNLV
-144 TQNTAPD
+144 AQNTAPD
-151 KAQSTLT
+151 KAQTVLT
-158 ENVKRRQAIN
+158 EMVKRKQEIN
-168 TLLSSNSLTKEEK
+168 TQLSATNIQSELKA
-181 TKLET
+181 KLET
-186 ELEVIELKNTYNQIL
+186 ELELIELKNTYNQTL
-201 LNGSDNLSTLYS
+201 LNGSENLAAVYS
-213 AQLDEKRQAQQN
+213 SQLEEKRQEQQN
-225 LQTEIENLQTAIN
+225 LQAEIANLQTAIN
-238 NKIVE
+238 NQIVE
-243 ESKNKVEQ
+243 ESQNKLEQ

-256 NQQNSATANP
+256 NQQNNATANP
-266 VILRE
+266 IILRE
-271 LDMNTRVTQELLKQ
+271 LDVNTKVTQELLKQ

-298 IKSELDN
+298 IKSVLDN
-305 LQQTQRNID
+305 LQQTQRNIE

-337 PHLPQDEMISGL
+337 PQDEMISGI
-349 SKQIADLRVRVFDMT
+349 SKQITDLRVRVFDMT
-364 EFKDSFSNIS
+364 EFRDSFSDINAYIS
-374 SYITKLEQT
+374 KLEQ
-383 EKTTFTDKEKA
+383 EGKATFTTQEKQ
-394 QLTEILQE
+394 QLTTILQE
-402 RSDTLSEMIKSLN
+402 RLTTLSEMIKSLN

-435 DALQQKL
+435 DTLQQKL

-447 WVKSNNPIDL
+447 WVKSNSPMDL
-457 EWFSKFLDVAHY
+457 EWLSKFIDVAHY
-469 QINEIGKKLNFSNW
+469 QILDIGKKLNFSNW
-483 HDNLLP
+483 RDNIVP
-489 ASALVIFL
+489 AGVLVTIL
-497 LLLAAFITRQKDK
+497 LLLAAFINRQKDN
-510 IKKQLTQINNR
+510 IKQKLHHINNR
-521 LKTVATDSQWNT
+521 LKIVATDSQWNT
-533 PLAIFWSLV
+533 PLAIFWTVV

-547 TFIFLAGFIAI
+547 TFIFLAGFIAV
-558 TYISFENPQE
+558 TYISLENPQE
-568 VWAWGLKMAIY
+568 VWAWGLKMATY

-622 LLLNTSIFTKLETGV
+622 LLLNTSIFTKLETGI

-672 THQETKESKSIPLTI
+672 THQETKESKSILLTI

-695 PIVLIV
+695 PVVLII

-804 WIVLFVLLYWV
+804 WIGLFVLLYWV

-1103 NDTQDEIKIGS
+1103 NDTQDEIKVGS

-1120 LPNNI
+1120 LSNNT
-1125 TTKEKE
+1125 TTKEKD

>member
-1 MFKHISKIF
+1 MFKPILKTF
-10 FISLIFIFNL
+10 FLSLGLIFAA
-20 NSYAVA
+20 NSSVLAEVPLQKAVQS
-26 QLPTEKEL
+26 QLD
-34 QVQIE
+34 
-39 SAKKLN
+39 SAKKLD
-45 QADTNNKALVQTLE
+45 QADANNKALVQTLE
-59 ETLSFLI
+59 DTLSFLS
-66 QIEKQKADIEALNKA
+66 QIEKQKVDNEALNKSIQEA
-81 ILDSQNTLKNSQ
+81 QKALATSQS
-93 ANLEKLKNVTVT
+93 NLEKLKETVVPSVEDLAKKT
-105 SIEELTKRSI
+105 TTDLQKELTAAQAK
-115 TELQKDLTSTQSRL
+115 L
-129 ENIQQDLSVINNNLV
+129 ETVQHDLSLINNNLV
-144 TQNTAPD
+144 AQNTAPD
-151 KAQSTLT
+151 KAQAALT
-158 ENVKRRQAIN
+158 EMVKRKQEIN
-168 TLLSSNSLTKEEK
+168 TQLSAANIQSELRS
-181 TKLET
+181 KLET
-186 ELEVIELKNTYNQIL
+186 ELELIELKNTYNQTL
-201 LNGSDNLSTLYS
+201 LNGSDSLAAVYS
-213 AQLDEKRQAQQN
+213 SQLEEKRQEQQN
-225 LQTEIENLQTAIN
+225 LQAEIANLQTAIN
-238 NKIVE
+238 NQIVE
-243 ESKNKVEQ
+243 ESKNKLEQ

-256 NQQNSATANP
+256 NQQNNATTNP
-266 VILRE
+266 VILGE
-271 LDMNTRVTQELLKQ
+271 LDLNTKITQELLEQ

-298 IKSELDN
+298 IKSVLDN
-305 LQQTQRNID
+305 LQQTQRNIE

-337 PHLPQDEMISGL
+337 PQDEMISGI
-349 SKQIADLRVRVFDMT
+349 SKQITDLRVRVFDMT
-364 EFKDSFSNIS
+364 ELRDSFSNINA
-374 SYITKLEQT
+374 YITKLEKDR
-383 EKTTFTDKEKA
+383 KTTFTAEEKS
-394 QLTEILQE
+394 QLTTILQE
-402 RSDTLSEMIKSLN
+402 RSATLSEIIKSLN
-415 NQLNLLINIEL
+415 SQLNLLINIEL

-435 DALQQKL
+435 DTLQQKL

-447 WVKSNNPIDL
+447 WVKSNSPMDL
-457 EWFSKFLDVAHY
+457 EWFSKFIDIAHY
-469 QINEIGKKLNFSNW
+469 QILDIGKKLNFSNW
-483 HDNLLP
+483 SDNIVP
-489 ASALVIFL
+489 AGILVTIL
-497 LLLAAFITRQKDK
+497 LLLAAFINRQKDK
-510 IKKQLTQINNR
+510 IKQKLHHINNR
-521 LKTVATDSQWNT
+521 LKIIATDSQWNT
-533 PLAIFWSLV
+533 PLAIFWTVV

-547 TFIFLAGFIAI
+547 TLVFLASFIAI
-558 TYISFENPQE
+558 TYISLENPQE
-568 VWAWGLKMAIY
+568 VWTWGLKMAAY

-622 LLLNTSIFTKLETGV
+622 LLLNTSIFTNLETGV
-637 SYDVLGQ
+637 AYDVLGQ
-644 TMTILVLI
+644 TMTIFVLI

-672 THQETKESKSIPLTI
+672 THEQTKESKSVLLTI

-695 PIVLIV
+695 PVVLII

-730 VRNVLYR
+730 VRNILYR

-789 SEVKNQM
+789 SEVKDQM

-804 WIVLFVLLYWV
+804 WIGLFVLFYWV

-870 GLLEALIFSHFKL
+870 GLLEALIFSHVKL

-893 LLTYLIIALGAI
+893 LLTYMIIALGAI
-905 FAFGTLGVSWSKLQW
+905 FAFGTLGMSWSKLQW

-976 LVDFDGKE
+976 LIDFDGKE

-1079 RIHQLF
+1079 HIHQLF

-1103 NDTQDEIKIGS
+1103 NDTQDEIKVGS

-1125 TTKEKE
+1125 TTKEKD